1 MKTKSAAE
9 LKIIFTLAVL
19 VLIEHT
25 AFSQTQV
32 LLTIDSCYMYAKNN
46 YPLIKQQD
54 LISKTATYSLA
65 NSGKNYLPQVSI
77 NGQATYQSDVTQ
89 IPIKLPNMNIP
100 VLEKDQY
107 KMYGEIIQPLT
118 DIAIVR
124 QQRELIK
131 SSETVETDKLEVELY
146 KLKERVNQLF
156 FGMLMIDAQLQQT
169 ELLQKDVQ
177 SGIDKTT
184 AAIANGT
191 ALKSNLNMLKAEQ
204 LKVAQRTIE
213 LKMNRQ
219 AFADMLSLLINKPVT
234 SNTMIEIPPVKE
246 TVGAINR
253 LEVKLFDNQ
262 KKSMDIQQKIVNA
275 RTIPRLGLFVQ
286 GGYGR
291 PALNMLLNEF
301 DFYYIGGLRLNW
313 NLSSFYTLKKDKQ
326 LLHINQDFIDIQKQ
340 TFLFNTQLLLAQ
352 QQTEFAKL
360 KLLIATDDEIIAL
373 RESIKT
379 TANAQLE
386 NGTITA
392 IDYVTYINAADQAK
406 QNLLIHK
413 MQLLM
418 TQYTT
423 QNISGN

>member
-19 VLIEHT
+19 VLIGHT